1 MGNGKKQLFIQSPF
15 GTQDKYMKK
24 PTAFASAICLW
35 FPCWR
40 RHYDAVCVRAKYE
53 IVKEIQASRSIE
65 IKAEMNAMDEQRNAI
80 EQQCNKLRYEQELLN
95 KKKVE
100 EVDVVVVSP
109 EMKQSPNR
117 VQQLERLKQ
126 LRMEQEKLEQSLLN
140 EDEEQLIATN
150 EGM

>member
-1 MGNGKKQLFIQSPF
+1 MG
-15 GTQDKYMKK
+15 
-24 PTAFASAICLW
+24 
-35 FPCWR
+35 
-40 RHYDAVCVRAKYE
+40 
-53 IVKEIQASRSIE
+53 IQASRSIE
-65 IKAEMNAMDEQRNAI
+65 IKAEMNVMDAQRNAI
-80 EQQCNKLRYEQELLN
+80 EQQCNKLRCEQELLN
-95 KKKVE
+95 KKKKKVE

-126 LRMEQEKLEQSLLN
+126 LRMEQELLEKSLLN